1 VKIAFLCD
9 THFGCR
15 NDSPFFL
22 ENAITFFENQFIPY
36 LIENKI
42 KDVIHLGDF
51 FDRRKYINFN
61 TLSQIRKRVIEKF
74 ESLGITVHITIGNHD
89 TYFKNTNSL
98 NSLKEILGD
107 KYNFL
112 KIYEDPTTLTF
123 DDYCFGLIPWVTKEN
138 EDQIVNYIKTCPC
151 RMIGGH
157 FEIVGFQVI
166 PGVKHQGGFNISVFS
181 RFDRVLSGH
190 FHIKQSEGN
199 IYYLGT
205 QYQMNFSDVYS
216 TKGFHVYD
224 TTTDEMEFVENNN
237 NIFHIF
243 VYDDS
248 SPDEIKNIAKFI
260 NEANLKGGF
269 VRITIRNKSKQNIF
283 DKFIDA
289 LWDKGIQDLSII
301 EDVLEKS
308 STVEFDEGE
317 DTMSII
323 GREIDAIER
332 DLDKVRLKTLI
343 KDLYMESL
351 KV

>member
-22 ENAITFFENQFIPY
+22 ENAISFIENQFIPF
-36 LIENKI
+36 LLENNI
-42 KDVIHLGDF
+42 KNVIHLGDF

-61 TLSQIRKRVIEKF
+61 TLSQVRKRVISKF
-74 ESLGITVHITIGNHD
+74 EENQIQLHITIGNHD
-89 TYFKNTNSL
+89 TYYKNTNNL
-98 NSLKEILGD
+98 NSLKELIDD
-107 KYNFL
+107 KYKMI
-112 KIYEDPTTLTF
+112 KIYENPTTLKF
-123 DDYCFGLIPWVTKEN
+123 DDFCFGLIPWVTKEN
-138 EDQIVNYIKTCPC
+138 EQEVLNFITNCSC

-199 IYYLGT
+199 IHYLGT
-205 QYQMNFSDVYS
+205 QYQMNFSDVHS

-224 TTTDEMEFVENNN
+224 TKTDEMEFIQNNN

-248 SPDEIKNIAKFI
+248 SADEIKRIAKFI
-260 NEANLKGGF
+260 NETNLKGGF
-269 VRITIRNKSKQNIF
+269 VRITIRIKNKQEVF

-289 LWDKGIQDLSII
+289 LWGKGIQDLSVV
-301 EDVLEKS
+301 EDHLEKNN
-308 STVEFDEGE
+308 TVDFCETE
-317 DTMSII
+317 DTISII

-332 DLDKVRLKTLI
+332 DIDKVKLKTLI

-351 KV
+351 TI

>member
-1 VKIAFLCD
+1 MKIAFLCD

-22 ENAITFFENQFIPY
+22 ENAISFFENQFIPY
-36 LIENKI
+36 LLEQNIT
-42 KDVIHLGDF
+42 DVIHLGDF

-61 TLSQIRKRVIEKF
+61 TLSQVRKSVIEKF
-74 ESLGITVHITIGNHD
+74 ESLGIRVHITIGNHD

-98 NSLKEILGD
+98 NSLKEILGE
-107 KYNFL
+107 KYDFL
-112 KIYEDPTTLTF
+112 KIYETPTILNF
-123 DDYCFGLIPWVTKEN
+123 DDFCFGLIPWVTKEN
-138 EDQIVNYIKTCPC
+138 EEEIVNFIKSCPC

-199 IYYLGT
+199 IHYLGT

-224 TTTDEMEFVENNN
+224 TKTDEMEFIKNNN

-248 SPDEIKNIAKFI
+248 SVDEIKNIAKFI
-260 NEANLKGGF
+260 NETNLKGGF
-269 VRITIRNKSKQNIF
+269 VRITVRNKSKQNIF

-301 EDVLEKS
+301 EDPLEKS
-308 STVEFDEGE
+308 TTVEFDEGE